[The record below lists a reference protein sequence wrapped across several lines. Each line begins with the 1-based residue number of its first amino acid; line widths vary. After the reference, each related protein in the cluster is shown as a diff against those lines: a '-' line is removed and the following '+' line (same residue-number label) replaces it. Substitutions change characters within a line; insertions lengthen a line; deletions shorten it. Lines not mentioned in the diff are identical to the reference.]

1 MSRSTIGKLE
11 IHAVRA
17 NFFAT
22 LTGANVPEA
31 ITPILSRWETFFFM
45 VGSSGA
51 ALTGLMFVVITLASD
66 TAGRDG
72 QQAMGAF
79 ATPNVVHFCV
89 VLLIAAIVCVP
100 WTHLLAPSVLFGA
113 TGLFG
118 LFYVAVVTRRTGR
131 QTAYKPVFEDIL
143 WHILFPFASY
153 LSLLAGAVFLR
164 DRPAESMY
172 AIAATAVLLLF
183 TGIHNAWDSVLY
195 LAAMPSIAT
204 NEAAKVAS
212 E

>member
-1 MSRSTIGKLE
+1 MRASLE
-11 IHAVRA
+11 FCLIRA
-17 NFFAT
+17 NLVST
-22 LTGANVPEA
+22 LTGTNVPEA

-72 QQAMGAF
+72 QQALGAF

-89 VLLIAAIVCVP
+89 VLLIAAVVCVP
-100 WTHLLAPSVLFGA
+100 WTHLLAPAVLFGA

-118 LFYVAVVTRRTGR
+118 ISYVGIVTKRTVR

-153 LSLLAGAVFLR
+153 LSLLGGAVFLR
-164 DRPAESMY
+164 DRPGESMY

-183 TGIHNAWDSVLY
+183 TGIHNAWDSVIY
-195 LAAMPSIAT
+195 LAAMPSNT
-204 NEAAKVAS
+204 MGDTAKVPG
-212 E
+212 